1 MDELFENPGL
11 CHIGSKIY
19 NYLNLQTKL
28 TCRLVR
34 KSWNDMF
41 EKQASKCDLQ
51 KVVNWSKF
59 LSELKWKEFLKEL
72 KTRIP
77 TSVLKLLLRL
87 INSSGEEFKY
97 RTPLLAFA
105 IIGNSK
111 IVDVI
116 LNMNTITISNNEY
129 IEALN
134 SAMKYGH
141 VNVAKCLKTFRNY
154 EVIFKTVQYGHL
166 EILEVLMD
174 DVTDFTDLVDW
185 KTIRAAAWTNRIE
198 MIKCFEEKLPRDW
211 FEEFLAKKDYV
222 YGTIFHNLATKGHL
236 EMLKYLCQT
245 SSEFPKSSSEKQ
257 TWSYT
262 NSLCSSP
269 WTFRNS
275 EILGIVHFK
284 S

>member
-59 LSELKWKEFLKEL
+59 LSEPKWKEFLKEL

-87 INSSGEEFKY
+87 INSSEEFKY

-111 IVDVI
+111 IVDFI

-129 IEALN
+129 NEALD
-134 SAMKYGH
+134 SAVKYGH
-141 VNVAKCLKTFRNY
+141 VNVAKCLKAFRNY
-154 EVIFKTVQYGHL
+154 KAILTATKYGHL
-166 EILEVLMD
+166 EVLKVLMD
-174 DVTDFTDLVDW
+174 DVIDTNTELVDW
-185 KTIRAAAWTNRIE
+185 KTIRTAVCSGKIE
-198 MIKCFEEKLPRDW
+198 MIKYFEEKLSKDW
-211 FEEFLAKKDYV
+211 LEELLTKKDRLGRTPIHYAAL
-222 YGTIFHNLATKGHL
+222 NGHL
-236 EMLKYLCQT
+236 EIVKFLALFTSNPNSPDKSGWTPSDHARFKGFLEIDAYL
-245 SSEFPKSSSEKQ
+245 SKL
-257 TWSYT
+257 
-262 NSLCSSP
+262 N
-269 WTFRNS
+269 
-275 EILGIVHFK
+275 
-284 S
+284 